1 VSQFDDP
8 SAVPDEPPPCGEPGS
23 ADGSGTPDMPGEDRS
38 TEPAEPAPPDRP
50 GPLPGAG
57 EAVATRRPG
66 RPGRPL
72 GPIAAHVSSA
82 HRAWLG
88 PVREAYQAATLSS
101 GLTMSRLGETLYISK
116 PKISELLSGKL
127 YPRWELLYDVA
138 VALGISVWPLYRLWR
153 HAALETENKSRS
165 WVEKSSAA
173 RGTMTATRATPP
185 MDLSAFREITEGG
198 YRLYAG
204 VFLLAGYCDAALE
217 ETYDQLWLSWDQA
230 LASHDTRRYA
240 FTVLRTAVMA
250 RTPHIDGRPEF
261 SEAAFD
267 TIALQAVTDANEAVE
282 QVAESIALFKAMSRL
297 PDNQLDIMVLRVLH
311 GMTDRDVSHFLGLPL
326 PTVRSDERH
335 AIRFLED
342 ILSPPPPPEEGDQT

>member
-1 VSQFDDP
+1 MNQFDDP
-8 SAVPDEPPPCGEPGS
+8 PAVPDEPPPSGESGP
-23 ADGSGTPDMPGEDRS
+23 ADGRGTS
-38 TEPAEPAPPDRP
+38 TTQVRDHPKEPAGPGVMDRP
-50 GPLPGAG
+50 GPQGVVSA
-57 EAVATRRPG
+57 RRPG

-88 PVREAYQAATLSS
+88 PVREAYLAAALSS

-127 YPRWELLYDVA
+127 YPRWELLHDVA
-138 VALGISVWPLYRLWR
+138 MELGVSVWPLYRLWR

-165 WVEKSSAA
+165 WVEKSSA
-173 RGTMTATRATPP
+173 RVTMTATRATPP
-185 MDLSAFREITEGG
+185 IDLSAFREITESG

-204 VFLLAGYCDAALE
+204 VFLIAGACDAALH
-217 ETYDQLWLSWDQA
+217 ETYDQLWLSWNQA

-250 RTPHIDGRPEF
+250 RTPHLDGRPEF

-267 TIALQAVTDANEAVE
+267 TIALQTITDADQAAE
-282 QVAESIALFKAMSRL
+282 QIAETLALFKAMSRL

-311 GMTDRDVSHFLGLPL
+311 GMTDKDVSHILGLPL

-342 ILSPPPPPEEGDQT
+342 ILSPPHPFEEGDQP

>member
-1 VSQFDDP
+1 MNQFDDP
-8 SAVPDEPPPCGEPGS
+8 SAVPDEPPLSGKPGT
-23 ADGSGTPDMPGEDRS
+23 ADGAGTSATPERDRS
-38 TEPAEPAPPDRP
+38 KEPAGPALPDPP
-50 GPLPGAG
+50 GPLSGAG
-57 EAVATRRPG
+57 GAAPTRRPG
-66 RPGRPL
+66 RRGRPL

-88 PVREAYQAATLSS
+88 PVREAYVAAALSS
-101 GLTMSRLGETLYISK
+101 GLTMSRLGEALYISK

-127 YPRWELLYDVA
+127 YPRWELLFDVA
-138 VALGISVWPLYRLWR
+138 VALGVSVWPLYRLWR
-153 HAALETENKSRS
+153 QAALETENKSRA
-165 WVEKSSAA
+165 WIEKSSSA
-173 RGTMTATRATPP
+173 RGTMMATRATPP
-185 MDLSAFREITEGG
+185 MELSAFREITEGG

-204 VFLLAGYCDAALE
+204 VFLTGCCDAALE

-267 TIALQAVTDANEAVE
+267 TIALQNATDAGEAAE
-282 QVAESIALFKAMSRL
+282 QVAETIALFKAMSRL
-297 PDNQLDIMVLRVLH
+297 ADNQLDVMVLRVLH
-311 GMTDRDVSHFLGLPL
+311 GMTDEDVSHFLGLPL
-326 PTVRSDERH
+326 PRVRSDERH

-342 ILSPPPPPEEGDQT
+342 TLSPPPPAEEGDQP

>member
-1 VSQFDDP
+1 
-8 SAVPDEPPPCGEPGS
+8 
-23 ADGSGTPDMPGEDRS
+23 
-38 TEPAEPAPPDRP
+38 
-50 GPLPGAG
+50 
-57 EAVATRRPG
+57 
-66 RPGRPL
+66 
-72 GPIAAHVSSA
+72 
-82 HRAWLG
+82 
-88 PVREAYQAATLSS
+88 
-101 GLTMSRLGETLYISK
+101 MSRLGEALYISK

-127 YPRWELLYDVA
+127 YPRWELLYDIA

-153 HAALETENKSRS
+153 QAALQTENKSRA

-204 VFLLAGYCDAALE
+204 VFLLTGYCDAALE
-217 ETYDQLWLSWDQA
+217 ETYDQLWLSWGHA

-267 TIALQAVTDANEAVE
+267 TIALQTVTDDEAAE
-282 QVAESIALFKAMSRL
+282 QIAESIALFKAMSRL
-297 PDNQLDIMVLRVLH
+297 PDNQLDVMVLRVLH
-311 GMTDRDVSHFLGLPL
+311 GMTDEEVSHFLGLPL

-342 ILSPPPPPEEGDQT
+342 ILSPPPPPEDGDQP

>member
-1 VSQFDDP
+1 MNQFDDP
-8 SAVPDEPPPCGEPGS
+8 CAVPDEPPLSGEPGPT
-23 ADGSGTPDMPGEDRS
+23 DGSGTPATTEKDRS
-38 TEPAEPAPPDRP
+38 KDPAGPGLPDPP
-50 GPLPGAG
+50 GPLSGAG
-57 EAVATRRPG
+57 EAAHARRPG

-88 PVREAYQAATLSS
+88 PVREAYLTAALSS
-101 GLTMSRLGETLYISK
+101 GLTMSRLGEALYISK

-138 VALGISVWPLYRLWR
+138 DALGVSVWPLYRLWR
-153 HAALETENKSRS
+153 QAALETENKSRA
-165 WVEKSSAA
+165 WIEKSSAA
-173 RGTMTATRATPP
+173 RGTMMATRATPP
-185 MDLSAFREITEGG
+185 MELSAFREITEGG
-198 YRLYAG
+198 YHLYAG
-204 VFLLAGYCDAALE
+204 VFLTGCCDAALE
-217 ETYDQLWLSWDQA
+217 ETYDQLWLSWDRA

-267 TIALQAVTDANEAVE
+267 TIALQTVTDVGEAAE

-297 PDNQLDIMVLRVLH
+297 PDNQLDVMVLRVLH
-311 GMTDRDVSHFLGLPL
+311 GMTDEDVSHFLGLPL
-326 PTVRSDERH
+326 PRVRSDERH

-342 ILSPPPPPEEGDQT
+342 TLSPPPPAEEGDQP